1 MPGDD
6 KQAQQKRTT
15 GPHKNELAP
24 LTFEANDSDPLMSEE
39 DVLAEDDPLAAN
51 PPRPT
56 SSAIRLNNPANL
68 AGSRRVI
75 NTTTQST
82 PQTPRASAAIPPRR
96 NGQAMTP
103 LSDAMGARTTRN
115 VTAPQATAESE
126 KQSRNIHWLLYVGVG
141 MVAALALWVV
151 GSTLVAWGSATYN
164 NIAYGNPR
172 TFQTDAV
179 VGHGGDSPQHPSH
192 FIALNL
198 NGQVIIIELR
208 AGNPANSITYTG
220 PHFYETGGN
229 LIPVTLEFRDVNHD
243 GKPDML
249 IHFQDNV
256 IVFLNDGTQFVPPK

>member
-1 MPGDD
+1 
-6 KQAQQKRTT
+6 
-15 GPHKNELAP
+15 
-24 LTFEANDSDPLMSEE
+24 
-39 DVLAEDDPLAAN
+39 
-51 PPRPT
+51 
-56 SSAIRLNNPANL
+56 
-68 AGSRRVI
+68 
-75 NTTTQST
+75 
-82 PQTPRASAAIPPRR
+82 
-96 NGQAMTP
+96 
-103 LSDAMGARTTRN
+103 
-115 VTAPQATAESE
+115 
-126 KQSRNIHWLLYVGVG
+126 
-141 MVAALALWVV
+141 MVAALAVWMV
-151 GSTLVAWGSATYN
+151 GSSFVAWGSATYN

-208 AGNPANSITYTG
+208 AGNPANSINYTG

-256 IVFLNDGTQFVPPK
+256 IVFLNDGTQFIPPK